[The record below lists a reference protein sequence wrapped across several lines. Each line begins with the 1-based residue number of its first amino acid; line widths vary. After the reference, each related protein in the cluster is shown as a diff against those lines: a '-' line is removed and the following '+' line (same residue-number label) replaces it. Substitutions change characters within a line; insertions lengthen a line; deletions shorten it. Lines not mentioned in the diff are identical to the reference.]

1 MALHANQHDRE
12 DHQHQ
17 DVQRQDVE
25 KGRLELEEE
34 RLDYGDMR
42 FIEEIGDPHL
52 LIVHGVIEG
61 RDSVGHFG
69 NKDYEQEDVRDIELP
84 SATQHLGG
92 GVDHTLFDEPAPVD
106 QGRREAGD
114 ENENFCRVEK
124 TKCLEC
130 KIAEDVLRNV
140 INKDKD
146 QRQASEE
153 IQAEIA

>member
-25 KGRLELEEE
+25 ESRLELEEE
-34 RLDYGDMR
+34 RLDYGDVR

-69 NKDYEQEDVRDIELP
+69 NEDHEQEDVRDVELP
-84 SATQHLGG
+84 GAAQHLGG
-92 GVDHTLFDEPAPVD
+92 RVDDTLFDEPATVD
-106 QGRREAGD
+106 EGRGEAGD

-124 TKCLEC
+124 AKCLQR
-130 KIAEDVLRNV
+130 KIAEDVFRNV

-146 QRQASEE
+146 QG
-153 IQAEIA
+153 

>member
-25 KGRLELEEE
+25 ESRLELEEE

-61 RDSVGHFG
+61 SDSVGHFR
-69 NKDYEQEDVRDIELP
+69 NKDHEQEDMRDIELP
-84 SATQHLGG
+84 SAAQHLGASI
-92 GVDHTLFDEPAPVD
+92 DDALFDEPAAID
-106 QGRREAGD
+106 EGSRKAGD
-114 ENENFCRVEK
+114 ENEN
-124 TKCLEC
+124 
-130 KIAEDVLRNV
+130 
-140 INKDKD
+140 
-146 QRQASEE
+146 
-153 IQAEIA
+153 